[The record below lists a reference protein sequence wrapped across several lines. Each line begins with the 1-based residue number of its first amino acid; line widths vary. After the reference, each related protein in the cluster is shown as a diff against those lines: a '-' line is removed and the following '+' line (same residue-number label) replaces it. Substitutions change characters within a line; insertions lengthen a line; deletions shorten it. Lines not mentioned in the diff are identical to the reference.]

1 MKKSKW
7 LVALF
12 VSVVALTGCGKTEN
26 VKEVFA
32 TAEKKM
38 DALSNFT
45 MKMEMN
51 IGVKSSGVE
60 MTIPTT
66 IETKMDVKSKTSK
79 MNMSV
84 EMMGMKL
91 STEGYTQTVDGKVI
105 TYTKEMMGDTWT
117 KEISDDDDSNDV
129 LSIAEHAKKI
139 EKKKSDDKA
148 ANCYQLTISKED
160 MTALLGTMGADS
172 VEEYQIEKDVVIDA
186 YIDKESNYI
195 TKIVMDLKDVMTVEE
210 DVELTS
216 ATITI
221 TIYDFDKVG
230 TITIPEEVIQNAQEE
245 AEGNDWNF
253 DDEDDLEM

>member
-1 MKKSKW
+1 
-7 LVALF
+7 
-12 VSVVALTGCGKTEN
+12 
-26 VKEVFA
+26 
-32 TAEKKM
+32 
-38 DALSNFT
+38 
-45 MKMEMN
+45 
-51 IGVKSSGVE
+51 
-60 MTIPTT
+60 
-66 IETKMDVKSKTSK
+66 
-79 MNMSV
+79 
-84 EMMGMKL
+84 
-91 STEGYTQTVDGKVI
+91 
-105 TYTKEMMGDTWT
+105 
-117 KEISDDDDSNDV
+117 
-129 LSIAEHAKKI
+129 
-139 EKKKSDDKA
+139 
-148 ANCYQLTISKED
+148 
-160 MTALLGTMGADS
+160 MGADS